1 MNTTTKVVARKNLVH
16 TARDNTDDNYSQNI
30 ILSTSLKSHS
40 NHAHAN
46 VPTSTKIL
54 TEHINKHVW
63 FVLAA
68 VAA

>member
-16 TARDNTDDNYSQNI
+16 TARDNTDDNNRQYL
-30 ILSTSLKSHS
+30 LSASLKSHS
-40 NHAHAN
+40 NQAHVY

-54 TEHINKHVW
+54 TEYINKHVW
-63 FVLAA
+63 FVSAA

>member
-1 MNTTTKVVARKNLVH
+1 MNTATKVIASKNLVH
-16 TARDNTDDNYSQNI
+16 KARDNTDDNSRHSLLSNPSKSQ
-30 ILSTSLKSHS
+30 S
-40 NHAHAN
+40 NQIHAN
-46 VPTSTKIL
+46 APTSTKIL

>member
-1 MNTTTKVVARKNLVH
+1 MNTTTKAVTRKNLVH
-16 TARDNTDDNYSQNI
+16 TARDNTDDNNKQSL
-30 ILSTSLKSHS
+30 ILSNLLKTNS
-40 NHAHAN
+40 NQAHAN

-63 FVLAA
+63 FVVAA